1 LIEGVRFV
9 ITDREIF
16 DSARLG
22 LEIAAALQ
30 KLYPNRIAFD
40 RNRRLI
46 GSQRIIEGLERGD
59 DPRRLQESGEESLLD
74 FSKLREEYLLYR

>member
-9 ITDREIF
+9 TTDRETF
-16 DSARLG
+16 DSGRLG

-30 KLYPNRIAFD
+30 RLYPAKIALD
-40 RNRRLI
+40 SNRRLI
-46 GSQRIIEGLERGD
+46 GSRLTIQALERGD
-59 DPRRLQESGEESLLD
+59 DPRSIQVSGEESLLD